1 MFHQLSCE
9 HCSANAEAMGSN
21 SVEAPKTFFG
31 LNCDDHTIIS
41 LVVLK
46 VGASVMNL
54 TPKLKLKIQTKM
66 VTLYNRSLGVG

>member
-1 MFHQLSCE
+1 
-9 HCSANAEAMGSN
+9 MGSN
-21 SVEAPKTFFG
+21 PVEAPKTFFG
-31 LNCDDHTIIS
+31 LNSDCLNRKHNCDDHTIIS